1 MKLIDLLRA
10 HAESMP
16 DARAFVA
23 SASGE
28 YMTYSELWERS
39 GAIASM
45 LANDAHDAGA
55 SACETGAAEA
65 HEAVKAPVVVYGHKS
80 PLMLA
85 SFIGCLRA
93 GRAYVPVDVHSV
105 PAERVASIVSQV
117 RAASG
122 CATVLAAE
130 PLPEAALAHASR
142 VIAPEE
148 LFAIALDAASVRA
161 GIDPESC
168 VSGEDPAYIIFT
180 SGSTGAPKGVVV
192 TASCVDSFFPWA
204 LSVAGVE
211 SPGIRFLN
219 QAPFSFDLSVYEL
232 SMTLASG
239 GQLLAMEKATL
250 DRATD
255 MLAFLGQADPHVWV
269 STPSFAEMCLANQS
283 FKQDLMPSLRVM
295 LFCGEALPN
304 PVAAQLMERFPGARV
319 VNSYGPTES
328 TVAVAAV
335 EVDGRMCASPD
346 PLPVGRPRPGTRI
359 RVVDPA
365 TGEELPQ
372 GEWGEVLIA
381 GDTVAKGYLGRED
394 LTRAVFGED
403 AADWLPGR
411 ENGAEGV
418 AAPGEPAPAARA
430 VRTYRTGDEGMMGED
445 GLLRFRGR
453 LDLQVKLNGY
463 RLELGEIEDALRA
476 LPDVA
481 AAAVVAARKNGK
493 VSHLVAHVVSA
504 GPREQSDFRCG
515 LALKD
520 ALKAR
525 LPHYMIPKKVVF
537 DEALPMTPNGKLDR
551 RALTAREDG

>member
-1 MKLIDLLRA
+1 MKLIDLLHD
-10 HAESMP
+10 HAMSMP
-16 DARAFVA
+16 DSCAFVA

-28 YMTYSELWERS
+28 KMTYGELWQRS
-39 GAIASM
+39 GAIAAA
-45 LANDAHDAGA
+45 LLENARDAGEGA
-55 SACETGAAEA
+55 EGADSAKG
-65 HEAVKAPVVVYGHKS
+65 PVMVYGHKS

-85 SFIGCLRA
+85 SFVGCLRA
-93 GRAYVPVDVHSV
+93 GRAYVPVDSHSV
-105 PAERVASIVSQV
+105 PEGRAASIASQV
-117 RAASG
+117 RASASR
-122 CATVLAAE
+122 AVVLASE
-130 PLPEAALAHASR
+130 PLPDVAAAEADR
-142 VIAPEE
+142 VVFPDE
-148 LFAIALDAASVRA
+148 LA
-161 GIDPESC
+161 GIAAAAGAAEVDPALC
-168 VSGEDPAYIIFT
+168 VSGEDPAYVIFT

-192 TASCVDSFFPWA
+192 TASCVDNFFPWA
-204 LSVAGVE
+204 LSVAGVDG
-211 SPGIRFLN
+211 PGTRFLN

-232 SMTLASG
+232 SMSLASG
-239 GQLLAMEKATL
+239 GELFAMEKATL
-250 DRATD
+250 DRAAD
-255 MLAFLGQADPHVWV
+255 MLAFLEKSDPHVWV
-269 STPSFAEMCLANQS
+269 STPSFAEMCLANQG
-283 FKQDLMPSLRVM
+283 FGQDLMPSLRVM

-304 PVAAQLMERFPGARV
+304 PVAAELMERFPNARV

-328 TVAVAAV
+328 TVALAAV
-335 EVDGRMCASPD
+335 DVDEQMCASPD

-365 TGEELPQ
+365 TGEKLPQ
-372 GEWGEVLIA
+372 GEWGEVVIV
-381 GDTVAKGYLGRED
+381 GDTVAKGYLGRDD
-394 LTRAVFGED
+394 LTRAVFGEE
-403 AADWLPGR
+403 AADWLP
-411 ENGAEGV
+411 EGEGEAGS
-418 AAPGEPAPAARA
+418 AAVSGEPAPTVRA

-476 LPDVA
+476 LPEVA
-481 AAAVVAARKNGK
+481 AAAVVAAHKNGK

-515 LALKD
+515 LALKN

>member
-1 MKLIDLLRA
+1 MKLIDLLHD
-10 HAESMP
+10 HATSMP
-16 DARAFVA
+16 DTCAFVA

-28 YMTYSELWERS
+28 KMTYGELWQRS
-39 GAIASM
+39 GAIAAA
-45 LANDAHDAGA
+45 LLEDARDANEGAGE
-55 SACETGAAEA
+55 SAPG
-65 HEAVKAPVVVYGHKS
+65 VKAPVVVYGHKS

-85 SFIGCLRA
+85 AFVGCLRA
-93 GRAYVPVDVHSV
+93 GRAYVPVDSHSV
-105 PAERVASIVSQV
+105 PEERVASIVSQI

-122 CATVLAAE
+122 SATVLATE
-130 PLPEAALAHASR
+130 PLPQAAAKEASCVVGPMELANIAAAACAAEVDPAL
-142 VIAPEE
+142 
-148 LFAIALDAASVRA
+148 
-161 GIDPESC
+161 G
-168 VSGEDPAYIIFT
+168 VSGEDPAYVIFT

-192 TASCVDSFFPWA
+192 TASCVDNFFPWA
-204 LSVAGVE
+204 LSVAGVDG
-211 SPGIRFLN
+211 PGTRFLN

-232 SMTLASG
+232 SMSLASG
-239 GQLLAMEKATL
+239 GELFAMEKPTL
-250 DRATD
+250 DRAAD
-255 MLAFLGQADPHVWV
+255 MLAFLEKSDPHVWV
-269 STPSFAEMCLANQS
+269 STPSFAEMCLANQG
-283 FKQDLMPSLRVM
+283 FGQGLMPSLRVM

-304 PVAAQLMERFPGARV
+304 PVAAELMRRFPGTRI

-335 EVDGRMCASPD
+335 NVDEQMCASPD

-359 RVVDPA
+359 RVTDPA

-372 GEWGEVLIA
+372 GEWGEVVIV
-381 GDTVAKGYLGRED
+381 GDTVAKGYLGRDD
-394 LTRAVFGED
+394 LTRAVFGEE
-403 AADWLPGR
+403 AADWLPEGDDK
-411 ENGAEGV
+411 AESA
-418 AAPGEPAPAARA
+418 AAPGEPACASRA

-476 LPDVA
+476 LPEVA

-551 RALTAREDG
+551 RALTARENG

>member
-1 MKLIDLLRA
+1 MKLIDLLHD
-10 HAESMP
+10 HATSMP
-16 DARAFVA
+16 DSCAFVA
-23 SASGE
+23 SASDE
-28 YMTYSELWERS
+28 KMTYGELWQRS
-39 GAIASM
+39 GAIAAA
-45 LANDAHDAGA
+45 LLEDVRDAGK
-55 SACETGAAEA
+55 SAGEGADSA
-65 HEAVKAPVVVYGHKS
+65 KAPVVVYGHKS

-85 SFIGCLRA
+85 SFVGCLRA
-93 GRAYVPVDVHSV
+93 GRAYVPVDSHSV
-105 PAERVASIVSQV
+105 PEGRAASIASQV
-117 RAASG
+117 RASAG
-122 CATVLAAE
+122 RAVVLASE
-130 PLPEAALAHASR
+130 PLPEVAAAEADR
-142 VIAPEE
+142 VVSPKE
-148 LFAIALDAASVRA
+148 LA
-161 GIDPESC
+161 GIAAAAGAPQVDPALC
-168 VSGEDPAYIIFT
+168 VSGEDPAYVIFT

-192 TASCVDSFFPWA
+192 TASCVDNFFPWA
-204 LSVAGVE
+204 LSVAGVDG
-211 SPGIRFLN
+211 PGTRFLN

-232 SMTLASG
+232 SMSLASG
-239 GQLLAMEKATL
+239 GELFAMEKATL
-250 DRATD
+250 DRAAD
-255 MLAFLGQADPHVWV
+255 MLAFLEKSDPHVWV
-269 STPSFAEMCLANQS
+269 STPSFAEMCLANQG

-304 PVAAQLMERFPGARV
+304 PVAAELMRRFPNARV

-335 EVDGRMCASPD
+335 DVDGPMCASPD

-365 TGEELPQ
+365 TGGELPQ
-372 GEWGEVLIA
+372 GEWGEVVIV
-381 GDTVAKGYLGRED
+381 GDTVAKGYLGRDD
-394 LTRAVFGED
+394 LTRAVFGEE
-403 AADWLPGR
+403 AADWLP
-411 ENGAEGV
+411 EGEGKAGS
-418 AAPGEPAPAARA
+418 AAASGEPVPTARA

-476 LPDVA
+476 LPEVA

-537 DEALPMTPNGKLDR
+537 DGALPMTPNGKLDR

>member
-1 MKLIDLLRA
+1 MKLIDMLHD
-10 HAESMP
+10 HATSMP
-16 DARAFVA
+16 DTRAFAA

-28 YMTYSELWERS
+28 KMTYGELWQRS
-39 GAIASM
+39 GAIAAA
-45 LANDAHDAGA
+45 LLEDARDAGEGA
-55 SACETGAAEA
+55 DSA
-65 HEAVKAPVVVYGHKS
+65 KAPVVVYGHKS

-85 SFIGCLRA
+85 SFVGCLRA
-93 GRAYVPVDVHSV
+93 GRAYVPVDSHSV
-105 PAERVASIVSQV
+105 PEGRVASIVSQI

-122 CATVLAAE
+122 SATVLATE
-130 PLPEAALAHASR
+130 PLPQAAAKEAGCVVGPMELADIAAAAGAVDVDPAL
-142 VIAPEE
+142 
-148 LFAIALDAASVRA
+148 
-161 GIDPESC
+161 G
-168 VSGEDPAYIIFT
+168 VSGEDPAYVIFT

-192 TASCVDSFFPWA
+192 TASCVDNFFPWA
-204 LSVAGVE
+204 LSVAGVDG
-211 SPGIRFLN
+211 PGTRFLN

-232 SMTLASG
+232 SMSLASG
-239 GQLLAMEKATL
+239 GELFAMEKATL
-250 DRATD
+250 DRAAD
-255 MLAFLGQADPHVWV
+255 MLAFLEKSNPHVWV
-269 STPSFAEMCLANQS
+269 STPSFAEMCLANQG
-283 FKQDLMPSLRVM
+283 FGQGLMPSLRVM

-304 PVAAQLMERFPGARV
+304 LVAAELMRRFPGARV

-335 EVDGRMCASPD
+335 DVDEQMCASPD

-359 RVVDPA
+359 RVTDPA

-372 GEWGEVLIA
+372 GEWGEVVIV
-381 GDTVAKGYLGRED
+381 GDTVAKGYLGRDD
-394 LTRAVFGED
+394 LTRAVFGEE
-403 AADWLPGR
+403 AADWLS
-411 ENGAEGV
+411 EGDDKPESA
-418 AAPGEPAPAARA
+418 AAPCGTCASRA

-476 LPDVA
+476 LPEVA

>member
-1 MKLIDLLRA
+1 MKLIDMLHD
-10 HAESMP
+10 HATSMP
-16 DARAFVA
+16 DTCAFVA

-28 YMTYSELWERS
+28 KMTYGELWQRS
-39 GAIASM
+39 GAIAAA
-45 LANDAHDAGA
+45 LLEDARDTDESVGE
-55 SACETGAAEA
+55 SAPG
-65 HEAVKAPVVVYGHKS
+65 VKAPVVVYGHKS

-85 SFIGCLRA
+85 SFVGCLRA
-93 GRAYVPVDVHSV
+93 GRAYVPVDSHSV
-105 PAERVASIVSQV
+105 PEGRVASIVSQI

-122 CATVLAAE
+122 SATVLATE
-130 PLPEAALAHASR
+130 PLPQAAAKEAGCVVGPMELANIAAAAGAVDVDPAL
-142 VIAPEE
+142 
-148 LFAIALDAASVRA
+148 
-161 GIDPESC
+161 G
-168 VSGEDPAYIIFT
+168 VSGEDPAYVIFT

-192 TASCVDSFFPWA
+192 TASCVDNFFPWA
-204 LSVAGVE
+204 LSVAGVDG
-211 SPGIRFLN
+211 PGTRFLN

-232 SMTLASG
+232 SMSLASG
-239 GQLLAMEKATL
+239 GELFAIEKATL
-250 DRATD
+250 DRAAD
-255 MLAFLGQADPHVWV
+255 MLAFLEKSNPHVWV
-269 STPSFAEMCLANQS
+269 STPSFAEMCLANQG
-283 FKQDLMPSLRVM
+283 FGQGLMPSLRVM

-304 PVAAQLMERFPGARV
+304 LVAAELMRRFPGARV

-335 EVDGRMCASPD
+335 DVDEQMCASPD

-359 RVVDPA
+359 RVTDPA
-365 TGEELPQ
+365 TGGELPQ
-372 GEWGEVLIA
+372 SEWGEVVIV
-381 GDTVAKGYLGRED
+381 GDTVAKGYLGRDD
-394 LTRAVFGED
+394 LTRAVFGEE
-403 AADWLPGR
+403 AADWLL
-411 ENGAEGV
+411 EGEGKAGSA
-418 AAPGEPAPAARA
+418 AAPGEPVPAARA

-476 LPDVA
+476 LPEVA
-481 AAAVVAARKNGK
+481 AAAVVAAHKNGK

-551 RALTAREDG
+551 RSLTAREDG

>member
-1 MKLIDLLRA
+1 MRLIDMLHD
-10 HAESMP
+10 HATSMP
-16 DARAFVA
+16 DTCAFVA
-23 SASGE
+23 STSGE
-28 YMTYSELWERS
+28 KMTYGELWQRS
-39 GAIASM
+39 GTIAAA
-45 LANDAHDAGA
+45 LLEDARDAGE
-55 SACETGAAEA
+55 SAGESTPGT
-65 HEAVKAPVVVYGHKS
+65 KAPVVVYGHKS

-85 SFIGCLRA
+85 SFVGCLRA
-93 GRAYVPVDVHSV
+93 GRAYVPVDSHSV
-105 PAERVASIVSQV
+105 PEGRAASITSQV
-117 RAASG
+117 RASAG
-122 CATVLAAE
+122 RAVVLACE
-130 PLPEAALAHASR
+130 PLPEAAAAEADRVVSPMELAN
-142 VIAPEE
+142 IAAAAGAAEVDP
-148 LFAIALDAASVRA
+148 AL
-161 GIDPESC
+161 G
-168 VSGEDPAYIIFT
+168 VSGEDPAYVIFT

-192 TASCVDSFFPWA
+192 TASCVDNFFPWA
-204 LSVAGVE
+204 LSVAGVDG
-211 SPGIRFLN
+211 PGTRFLN

-232 SMTLASG
+232 SMSLASG
-239 GQLLAMEKATL
+239 GELFAMEKPTL
-250 DRATD
+250 DRAAD
-255 MLAFLGQADPHVWV
+255 MLAFLEKSDPHVWV
-269 STPSFAEMCLANQS
+269 STPSFAEMCLANQG
-283 FKQDLMPSLRVM
+283 FGQGLMPSLRVM

-304 PVAAQLMERFPGARV
+304 PVAAELMRRFPGTRI

-335 EVDGRMCASPD
+335 DVDEQMCASPD

-359 RVVDPA
+359 HVTDPA

-372 GEWGEVLIA
+372 GEWGEVVIV
-381 GDTVAKGYLGRED
+381 GDTVAKGYLGRDD
-394 LTRAVFGED
+394 LTRAVFGEE
-403 AADWLPGR
+403 AVDWLP
-411 ENGAEGV
+411 EGEDRTESA
-418 AAPGEPAPAARA
+418 AAPGEPACASRA

-476 LPDVA
+476 LPEVA

-551 RALTAREDG
+551 RALTARENG

>member
-1 MKLIDLLRA
+1 
-10 HAESMP
+10 
-16 DARAFVA
+16 
-23 SASGE
+23 
-28 YMTYSELWERS
+28 
-39 GAIASM
+39 
-45 LANDAHDAGA
+45 
-55 SACETGAAEA
+55 
-65 HEAVKAPVVVYGHKS
+65 
-80 PLMLA
+80 MLA
-85 SFIGCLRA
+85 SFVGCLRA
-93 GRAYVPVDVHSV
+93 GRAYVPVDSHSV
-105 PAERVASIVSQV
+105 PEGRVASIVSQI

-122 CATVLAAE
+122 SATVLATE
-130 PLPEAALAHASR
+130 PLPQAAAKEAGCVVGPMELANIAAAAGAVDVDPAL
-142 VIAPEE
+142 
-148 LFAIALDAASVRA
+148 
-161 GIDPESC
+161 G
-168 VSGEDPAYIIFT
+168 VSGEDPAYVIFT

-192 TASCVDSFFPWA
+192 TASCVDNFFPWA
-204 LSVAGVE
+204 LSVAGVDG
-211 SPGIRFLN
+211 PGTRFLN

-232 SMTLASG
+232 SMSLASG
-239 GQLLAMEKATL
+239 GELFAIEKATL
-250 DRATD
+250 DRAAD
-255 MLAFLGQADPHVWV
+255 MLAFLEKSNPHVWV
-269 STPSFAEMCLANQS
+269 STPSFAEMCLANQG
-283 FKQDLMPSLRVM
+283 FGQGLMPSLRVM

-304 PVAAQLMERFPGARV
+304 LVAAELMRRFPGARV

-335 EVDGRMCASPD
+335 DVDEQMCASPD

-359 RVVDPA
+359 RVTDPA

-372 GEWGEVLIA
+372 GEWGEVVIV
-381 GDTVAKGYLGRED
+381 GDTVAKGYLGRDD
-394 LTRAVFGED
+394 LTRAVFGEE
-403 AADWLPGR
+403 AADWLS
-411 ENGAEGV
+411 EGDDKPESA
-418 AAPGEPAPAARA
+418 AAPCGTCASRA

-476 LPDVA
+476 LPEVA

>member
-1 MKLIDLLRA
+1 MKLIDLLHD
-10 HAESMP
+10 HAMSMP
-16 DARAFVA
+16 DSSAFVA

-28 YMTYSELWERS
+28 KMTYGELWQRS
-39 GAIASM
+39 GAIAAA
-45 LANDAHDAGA
+45 LLEDARE
-55 SACETGAAEA
+55 SAAEGSDSA
-65 HEAVKAPVVVYGHKS
+65 KAPVMVYGHKS

-85 SFIGCLRA
+85 SFVGCLRA
-93 GRAYVPVDVHSV
+93 GRAYVPVDSHSV
-105 PAERVASIVSQV
+105 PDGRAASIASQV
-117 RAASG
+117 RASAG
-122 CATVLAAE
+122 RAVVLASE
-130 PLPEAALAHASR
+130 PLPESAAAEADR
-142 VIAPEE
+142 VVSPKE
-148 LFAIALDAASVRA
+148 LA
-161 GIDPESC
+161 GIAAAAGDAGVDPALS
-168 VSGEDPAYIIFT
+168 VSGEDPAYVIFT

-192 TASCVDSFFPWA
+192 TASCVDNFFPWA
-204 LSVAGVE
+204 LSVAGVDG
-211 SPGIRFLN
+211 PGTRFLN

-232 SMTLASG
+232 SMSLASG
-239 GQLLAMEKATL
+239 GELFAMEKATL
-250 DRATD
+250 DRAAD
-255 MLAFLGQADPHVWV
+255 MLAFLGESDPHVWV
-269 STPSFAEMCLANQS
+269 STPSFAEMCLANQG
-283 FKQDLMPSLRVM
+283 FGHGLMPSLRVM

-304 PVAAQLMERFPGARV
+304 PVAAELMRRFPGARV

-335 EVDGRMCASPD
+335 DVDERTCASPD

-359 RVVDPA
+359 RVTDPA

-372 GEWGEVLIA
+372 GEWGEVVIA
-381 GDTVAKGYLGRED
+381 GDTVAKGYLGRDD
-394 LTRAVFGED
+394 LTRAVFGKE
-403 AADWLPGR
+403 AADWLP
-411 ENGAEGV
+411 EGEGKAGS
-418 AAPGEPAPAARA
+418 AAASGEPALAARA

-476 LPDVA
+476 LPEVA
-481 AAAVVAARKNGK
+481 AAAVVAAHKNGK

>member
-1 MKLIDLLRA
+1 MKLIDLLHD
-10 HAESMP
+10 HATSMP
-16 DARAFVA
+16 DTCAFVA

-28 YMTYSELWERS
+28 KMTYGELWQRS
-39 GAIASM
+39 GAIAAA
-45 LANDAHDAGA
+45 LLEDARDTGESAGR
-55 SACETGAAEA
+55 SAPG
-65 HEAVKAPVVVYGHKS
+65 VKAPVVVYGHKS

-85 SFIGCLRA
+85 SFVGCLRA
-93 GRAYVPVDVHSV
+93 GRAYVPVDSHSV
-105 PAERVASIVSQV
+105 PEGRVASIVSQT

-122 CATVLAAE
+122 SATVLATE
-130 PLPEAALAHASR
+130 PLPQAAVKEA
-142 VIAPEE
+142 
-148 LFAIALDAASVRA
+148 
-161 GIDPESC
+161 SC
-168 VSGEDPAYIIFT
+168 VVGPMELANIAAAAGAAEVDPALCASGEDPAYVIFT
-180 SGSTGAPKGVVV
+180 SGSTGAPKGVMV
-192 TASCVDSFFPWA
+192 TASCVDRFFPWA
-204 LSVAGVE
+204 LSEAGVDG
-211 SPGIRFLN
+211 PGTRFLN

-232 SMTLASG
+232 SMSLASG
-239 GQLLAMEKATL
+239 GELFAMEKSTL
-250 DRATD
+250 DRAAD
-255 MLAFLGQADPHVWV
+255 MLTFLGKSDPHVWV

-283 FKQDLMPSLRVM
+283 FGQDLMPSLRVM
-295 LFCGEALPN
+295 LFCGETLPN
-304 PVAAQLMERFPGARV
+304 PVAAELMERFPGARV

-335 EVDGRMCASPD
+335 DVDEQMCASPD

-359 RVVDPA
+359 RVTDPA

-372 GEWGEVLIA
+372 GEWGEVVIV
-381 GDTVAKGYLGRED
+381 GDTVAKGYLGRDD
-394 LTRAVFGED
+394 LTRAVFGEE
-403 AADWLPGR
+403 AADWLPQG
-411 ENGAEGV
+411 EGKAES
-418 AAPGEPAPAARA
+418 AAASSEPTPATHA

-476 LPDVA
+476 LPEVA

-551 RALTAREDG
+551 RALTARENG

>member
-1 MKLIDLLRA
+1 MKLIDMLHV
-10 HAESMP
+10 HATSMP
-16 DARAFVA
+16 DTCAFVA

-28 YMTYSELWERS
+28 KMTYGELWQRS
-39 GAIASM
+39 GAIAAA
-45 LANDAHDAGA
+45 LLEDARDTDESVGE
-55 SACETGAAEA
+55 SAPG
-65 HEAVKAPVVVYGHKS
+65 VKAPVVVYGHKS

-85 SFIGCLRA
+85 SFVGCLRA
-93 GRAYVPVDVHSV
+93 GRAYVPVDSHSV
-105 PAERVASIVSQV
+105 PEGRVASIVSQI

-122 CATVLAAE
+122 SATVLATE
-130 PLPEAALAHASR
+130 PLPQAAAKEAGCVVGPMELANIAAAAGAVDVDPAL
-142 VIAPEE
+142 
-148 LFAIALDAASVRA
+148 
-161 GIDPESC
+161 G
-168 VSGEDPAYIIFT
+168 VSGEDPAYVIFT

-192 TASCVDSFFPWA
+192 TASCVDNFFPWA
-204 LSVAGVE
+204 LSVAGVDG
-211 SPGIRFLN
+211 PGTRFLN

-232 SMTLASG
+232 SMSLASG
-239 GQLLAMEKATL
+239 GELFAIEKATL
-250 DRATD
+250 DRAAD
-255 MLAFLGQADPHVWV
+255 MLAFLEKSNPHVWV
-269 STPSFAEMCLANQS
+269 STPSFAEMCLANQG
-283 FKQDLMPSLRVM
+283 FGQGLMPSLRVM

-304 PVAAQLMERFPGARV
+304 LVAAELMRRFPGARV

-335 EVDGRMCASPD
+335 DVDEQMCASPD

-359 RVVDPA
+359 RVTDPA
-365 TGEELPQ
+365 TGGELPQ
-372 GEWGEVLIA
+372 SEWGEVVIV
-381 GDTVAKGYLGRED
+381 GDTVAKGYLGRDD
-394 LTRAVFGED
+394 LTRAVFGEE
-403 AADWLPGR
+403 AADWLL
-411 ENGAEGV
+411 EGEGKAGSA
-418 AAPGEPAPAARA
+418 AAPGEPVPAARA

-476 LPDVA
+476 LPEVA
-481 AAAVVAARKNGK
+481 AAAVVAAHKNGK

-551 RALTAREDG
+551 RSLTAREDG

>member
-1 MKLIDLLRA
+1 MKLIDLLHD
-10 HAESMP
+10 HAMSTP
-16 DARAFVA
+16 DFCAFVA

-28 YMTYSELWERS
+28 KMTYGELWQHS
-39 GAIASM
+39 GAIAAA
-45 LANDAHDAGA
+45 LLEDTRDAREGA
-55 SACETGAAEA
+55 DSA
-65 HEAVKAPVVVYGHKS
+65 KAPVMVYGHKS

-85 SFIGCLRA
+85 SFVGCLRA
-93 GRAYVPVDVHSV
+93 GRAYVPVDSHSV
-105 PAERVASIVSQV
+105 PEGRAASIASQV
-117 RAASG
+117 RASAG
-122 CATVLAAE
+122 RAVVLACE
-130 PLPEAALAHASR
+130 PLPRVAAAEADRVVSPDELTNIAAAAGAPQVDPALS
-142 VIAPEE
+142 
-148 LFAIALDAASVRA
+148 
-161 GIDPESC
+161 
-168 VSGEDPAYIIFT
+168 VSGEDPAYVIFT

-192 TASCVDSFFPWA
+192 TASCVDNFFPWA
-204 LSVAGVE
+204 LSVAGVDK
-211 SPGIRFLN
+211 PGTRFLN

-232 SMTLASG
+232 SMSLASG
-239 GQLLAMEKATL
+239 GELFAMEKATL
-250 DRATD
+250 DRAAD
-255 MLAFLGQADPHVWV
+255 MLAFLGKSDPHVWV
-269 STPSFAEMCLANQS
+269 STPSFAEMCLANQG
-283 FKQDLMPSLRVM
+283 FGQGLMPSLRVM

-304 PVAAQLMERFPGARV
+304 PVAAELMRRFPGTRI

-335 EVDGRMCASPD
+335 DVDEQMCASPD

-359 RVVDPA
+359 RVTDPA

-372 GEWGEVLIA
+372 GEWGEVVIV
-381 GDTVAKGYLGRED
+381 GDTVAKGYLGRDD
-394 LTRAVFGED
+394 LTRAVFGEE
-403 AADWLPGR
+403 AADWLPGGEDR
-411 ENGAEGV
+411 AESA
-418 AAPGEPAPAARA
+418 AAPGEPACASRA

-445 GLLRFRGR
+445 GLLHFRGR

-476 LPDVA
+476 LPEVA

-551 RALTAREDG
+551 RALTARENG

>member
-1 MKLIDLLRA
+1 MKLIDMLHD
-10 HAESMP
+10 HATSMP
-16 DARAFVA
+16 DTCAFVA

-28 YMTYSELWERS
+28 KMTYGELWQRS
-39 GAIASM
+39 GAIAAA
-45 LANDAHDAGA
+45 LLEDARDTDESVGE
-55 SACETGAAEA
+55 SAPG
-65 HEAVKAPVVVYGHKS
+65 VKAPVVVYGHKS

-85 SFIGCLRA
+85 SFVGCLRA
-93 GRAYVPVDVHSV
+93 GRAYVPVDSHSV
-105 PAERVASIVSQV
+105 PEGRVASIVSQI

-122 CATVLAAE
+122 SATVLATE
-130 PLPEAALAHASR
+130 PLPQAAAKEAGCVVGPMELANIAAAAGAVDVDPAL
-142 VIAPEE
+142 
-148 LFAIALDAASVRA
+148 
-161 GIDPESC
+161 G
-168 VSGEDPAYIIFT
+168 VSGEDPAYVIFT

-192 TASCVDSFFPWA
+192 TASCVDNFFPWA
-204 LSVAGVE
+204 RSVAGVDG
-211 SPGIRFLN
+211 PGTRFLN

-232 SMTLASG
+232 SMSLASG
-239 GQLLAMEKATL
+239 GELFAIEKATL
-250 DRATD
+250 DRAAD
-255 MLAFLGQADPHVWV
+255 MLAFLEKSNPHVWV
-269 STPSFAEMCLANQS
+269 STPSFAEMCLANQG
-283 FKQDLMPSLRVM
+283 FGQGLMPSLRVM

-304 PVAAQLMERFPGARV
+304 LVAAELMRRFPGARV

-335 EVDGRMCASPD
+335 DVDEQMCASPD

-359 RVVDPA
+359 RVTDPA

-372 GEWGEVLIA
+372 GEWGEVVIV
-381 GDTVAKGYLGRED
+381 GDTVAKGYLGRDD
-394 LTRAVFGED
+394 LTRAVFGEE
-403 AADWLPGR
+403 AADWLS
-411 ENGAEGV
+411 EGDDKPESA
-418 AAPGEPAPAARA
+418 AAPCGTCASRA

-476 LPDVA
+476 LPEVA

>member
-1 MKLIDLLRA
+1 MKLIDLLHD
-10 HAESMP
+10 HATSMP
-16 DARAFVA
+16 DSRAFVA

-28 YMTYSELWERS
+28 KMTYGELWQRS
-39 GAIASM
+39 GAIAAA
-45 LANDAHDAGA
+45 LLEDARDAGEGA
-55 SACETGAAEA
+55 DSA
-65 HEAVKAPVVVYGHKS
+65 KAPVMVYGHKS

-85 SFIGCLRA
+85 SFVGCLRA
-93 GRAYVPVDVHSV
+93 GRAYVPVDSHSV
-105 PAERVASIVSQV
+105 PEGRAASIASQV
-117 RAASG
+117 RVSAGRAV
-122 CATVLAAE
+122 VLASE
-130 PLPEAALAHASR
+130 PLPEVAAAEADR
-142 VIAPEE
+142 VVSPDE
-148 LFAIALDAASVRA
+148 LA
-161 GIDPESC
+161 GIAAAAGAAGVDPALC
-168 VSGEDPAYIIFT
+168 ASGEDPAYVIFT

-192 TASCVDSFFPWA
+192 TASCMDNFFPWA
-204 LSVAGVE
+204 LSVAGVDG
-211 SPGIRFLN
+211 PGGRFLN

-232 SMTLASG
+232 SMSLASG
-239 GQLLAMEKATL
+239 GELFAMEKATL
-250 DRATD
+250 DRAAD
-255 MLAFLGQADPHVWV
+255 MLAFLRESDPHVWV
-269 STPSFAEMCLANQS
+269 STPSFAEMCLANQG
-283 FKQDLMPSLRVM
+283 FGHGLMPSLRVM

-304 PVAAQLMERFPGARV
+304 PVAAELMRRFPNARV

-335 EVDGRMCASPD
+335 DVDEQTCASPD

-359 RVVDPA
+359 RVTDPA

-372 GEWGEVLIA
+372 GEWGEVVIA
-381 GDTVAKGYLGRED
+381 GDTVAKGYLGRDD
-394 LTRAVFGED
+394 LTRAVFGEE
-403 AADWLPGR
+403 AADWLP
-411 ENGAEGV
+411 EGEGKAGS
-418 AAPGEPAPAARA
+418 AATPGEPAPCTRT

-476 LPDVA
+476 LPEVA
-481 AAAVVAARKNGK
+481 AAAVVAAHKNGK

>member
-1 MKLIDLLRA
+1 MRLIDLLHD
-10 HAESMP
+10 HATSMP
-16 DARAFVA
+16 DSCAFVA

-28 YMTYSELWERS
+28 KMTYGELWQRS
-39 GAIASM
+39 GAIAAA
-45 LANDAHDAGA
+45 LLEDARDAG
-55 SACETGAAEA
+55 EGAEGADIA
-65 HEAVKAPVVVYGHKS
+65 KAPVMVYGHKS

-85 SFIGCLRA
+85 SFVGCLRA
-93 GRAYVPVDVHSV
+93 GRAYVPVDSHSV
-105 PAERVASIVSQV
+105 PEGRAASIASQV
-117 RAASG
+117 RASAG
-122 CATVLAAE
+122 RAVVLASE
-130 PLPEAALAHASR
+130 PLPDVAAAEADR
-142 VIAPEE
+142 VVSPKE
-148 LFAIALDAASVRA
+148 LA
-161 GIDPESC
+161 GIAAAAGDAGVDPALSA
-168 VSGEDPAYIIFT
+168 SGEDPAYVIFT

-192 TASCVDSFFPWA
+192 TASCVDNFFPWA
-204 LSVAGVE
+204 LSVAGVDG
-211 SPGIRFLN
+211 PGTRFLN

-232 SMTLASG
+232 SMSLASG
-239 GQLLAMEKATL
+239 GELFAMEKATL
-250 DRATD
+250 DRAAD
-255 MLAFLGQADPHVWV
+255 MLAFLGESDPHVWV
-269 STPSFAEMCLANQS
+269 STPSFAEMCLANQG
-283 FKQDLMPSLRVM
+283 FDHGLMPSLRLM

-304 PVAAQLMERFPGARV
+304 PVAAELMRRFPGARV

-335 EVDGRMCASPD
+335 DVDGPMCASPD

-359 RVVDPA
+359 RVTDPA

-372 GEWGEVLIA
+372 GEWGEVVIV
-381 GDTVAKGYLGRED
+381 GDTVAKGYLGRDD
-394 LTRAVFGED
+394 LTRAVFGEE
-403 AADWLPGR
+403 AADWLP
-411 ENGAEGV
+411 EGEGKAGSA
-418 AAPGEPAPAARA
+418 AAPGEPAPCTRT

-476 LPDVA
+476 LPEVA
-481 AAAVVAARKNGK
+481 AAAVVAAHKNGK

>member
-1 MKLIDLLRA
+1 MRLIDMLHD
-10 HAESMP
+10 HATSMP
-16 DARAFVA
+16 DTCAFVA

-28 YMTYSELWERS
+28 KMTYGELWQRS
-39 GAIASM
+39 GTIAAA
-45 LANDAHDAGA
+45 LLEDARDAGE
-55 SACETGAAEA
+55 SAGESTPGA
-65 HEAVKAPVVVYGHKS
+65 KAPVVVYGHKS

-85 SFIGCLRA
+85 SFVGCLRA
-93 GRAYVPVDVHSV
+93 GRAYVPVDSHSV
-105 PAERVASIVSQV
+105 PEGRAASITSQV
-117 RAASG
+117 RASAG
-122 CATVLAAE
+122 RAVVLTCE
-130 PLPEAALAHASR
+130 PLPEAAAAEADRVVSPMELAN
-142 VIAPEE
+142 IAAAAGAAEVDP
-148 LFAIALDAASVRA
+148 AL
-161 GIDPESC
+161 G
-168 VSGEDPAYIIFT
+168 VSGEDPAYVIFT

-192 TASCVDSFFPWA
+192 TASCVDNFFPWA
-204 LSVAGVE
+204 LSVAGVDG
-211 SPGIRFLN
+211 PGTRFLN

-232 SMTLASG
+232 SMSLASG
-239 GQLLAMEKATL
+239 GELFAMEKPTL
-250 DRATD
+250 DRAAD
-255 MLAFLGQADPHVWV
+255 MLAFLEKSDPHVWV
-269 STPSFAEMCLANQS
+269 STPSFAEMCLANQG
-283 FKQDLMPSLRVM
+283 FGQGLMPSLRVM

-304 PVAAQLMERFPGARV
+304 PVAAELMRRFPGTRI

-335 EVDGRMCASPD
+335 DVDEQMCASPD

-359 RVVDPA
+359 HVTDPA

-372 GEWGEVLIA
+372 GEWGEVVIV
-381 GDTVAKGYLGRED
+381 GDTVAKGYLGRDD
-394 LTRAVFGED
+394 LTRAVFGEE
-403 AADWLPGR
+403 AVDWLP
-411 ENGAEGV
+411 EGEDRTESA
-418 AAPGEPAPAARA
+418 AAPGEPACASRA

-476 LPDVA
+476 LPEVA

-551 RALTAREDG
+551 RALTARENG

>member
-1 MKLIDLLRA
+1 MKLIDMLHD
-10 HAESMP
+10 HATSMP
-16 DARAFVA
+16 DTCAFIA

-28 YMTYSELWERS
+28 KMTYGELWQRS
-39 GAIASM
+39 GAIAAT
-45 LANDAHDAGA
+45 LLEDARGNAG
-55 SACETGAAEA
+55 EGAGESTPG
-65 HEAVKAPVVVYGHKS
+65 VKAPVVVYGHKS

-85 SFIGCLRA
+85 SFVGCLRA
-93 GRAYVPVDVHSV
+93 GRAYVPVDSHSV
-105 PAERVASIVSQV
+105 PEERVASIVSQI

-122 CATVLAAE
+122 SATVLATE
-130 PLPEAALAHASR
+130 PLPEAAAAEADCVVFPKELAN
-142 VIAPEE
+142 I
-148 LFAIALDAASVRA
+148 A
-161 GIDPESC
+161 GIACAAEVDPALG
-168 VSGEDPAYIIFT
+168 VSGEDPAYVIFT

-192 TASCVDSFFPWA
+192 TASCVDNFFPWA
-204 LSVAGVE
+204 LSVAGVDG
-211 SPGIRFLN
+211 PGTRFLN
-219 QAPFSFDLSVYEL
+219 KAPFSFDLSVYEL
-232 SMTLASG
+232 SMSLASG
-239 GQLLAMEKATL
+239 GELFAMEKPTL
-250 DRATD
+250 DRAAD
-255 MLAFLGQADPHVWV
+255 MLAFLEKSDPHVWV
-269 STPSFAEMCLANQS
+269 STPSFAEMCLANQG
-283 FKQDLMPSLRVM
+283 FGQGLMPSLRVM

-304 PVAAQLMERFPGARV
+304 PVAAELTMRFPGTRI

-335 EVDGRMCASPD
+335 DVDEQMCASPD

-359 RVVDPA
+359 HVTDPA

-372 GEWGEVLIA
+372 GEWGEVVIV
-381 GDTVAKGYLGRED
+381 GDTVAKGYLGRDD
-394 LTRAVFGED
+394 LTRAVFGEE
-403 AADWLPGR
+403 AVDWLP
-411 ENGAEGV
+411 EGEDRTESA
-418 AAPGEPAPAARA
+418 AAPGEPACASRA

-476 LPDVA
+476 LPEVA

-551 RALTAREDG
+551 RALTARENG

>member
-1 MKLIDLLRA
+1 MKLIDLLHG

-16 DARAFVA
+16 DACAFVA

-28 YMTYSELWERS
+28 RMTYSELWERS
-39 GAIASM
+39 GAIANM
-45 LANDAHDAGA
+45 LANDAHDAGT
-55 SACETGAAEA
+55 SACET

-122 CATVLAAE
+122 RATVLAAE
-130 PLPEAALAHASR
+130 PLPEAALAHANR
-142 VIAPEE
+142 VVAPEE
-148 LFAIALDAASVRA
+148 LSAIALDAASVRA

-180 SGSTGAPKGVVV
+180 SGSTGTPKGVVV
-192 TASCVDSFFPWA
+192 TASCVDNFFPWA

-232 SMTLASG
+232 SMSLASG

-250 DRATD
+250 DRAAD
-255 MLAFLGQADPHVWV
+255 MLAFLGQTDPHVWV
-269 STPSFAEMCLANQS
+269 STPSFAEMCLANES
-283 FKQDLMPSLRVM
+283 FNNSLMPSLSVM

-304 PVAAQLMERFPGARV
+304 PVAAVLTERFPSVRI

-335 EVDGRMCASPD
+335 DVNEKMCASPD
-346 PLPVGRPRPGTRI
+346 PLPVGRPRPGTLI
-359 RVVDPA
+359 RVMDPA

-372 GEWGEVLIA
+372 GEWGEVVIA

-394 LTRAVFGED
+394 LTCAVFGEE
-403 AADWLPGR
+403 AADWLPVS
-411 ENGAEGV
+411 EGA
-418 AAPGEPAPAARA
+418 ATPNEPAPAARA

-476 LPDVA
+476 LPEVA
-481 AAAVVAARKNGK
+481 AAAVVAAHKNGK

>member
-1 MKLIDLLRA
+1 MKLIDMLHD
-10 HAESMP
+10 HATSMP
-16 DARAFVA
+16 DTCAFVA

-28 YMTYSELWERS
+28 KMTYGELWQRS
-39 GAIASM
+39 GAIAAA
-45 LANDAHDAGA
+45 LLEDARDTDESVGE
-55 SACETGAAEA
+55 SAPG
-65 HEAVKAPVVVYGHKS
+65 VKAPVVVYGHKS

-85 SFIGCLRA
+85 SFVGCLRA
-93 GRAYVPVDVHSV
+93 GRAYVPVDSHSV
-105 PAERVASIVSQV
+105 PEGRVASIVSQI

-122 CATVLAAE
+122 SATVLATE
-130 PLPEAALAHASR
+130 PLPQAAAKEAGCVVGPMELANIAAAAGAVDVDPAL
-142 VIAPEE
+142 
-148 LFAIALDAASVRA
+148 
-161 GIDPESC
+161 G
-168 VSGEDPAYIIFT
+168 VSGEDPAYVIFT

-192 TASCVDSFFPWA
+192 TASCVDNFFPWA
-204 LSVAGVE
+204 LSVAGVDG
-211 SPGIRFLN
+211 PGMRFLN

-232 SMTLASG
+232 SMSLASG
-239 GQLLAMEKATL
+239 GELFAIEKATL
-250 DRATD
+250 DRAAD
-255 MLAFLGQADPHVWV
+255 MLAFLEKSNPHVWV
-269 STPSFAEMCLANQS
+269 STPSFAEMCLANQG
-283 FKQDLMPSLRVM
+283 FGQGLMPSLRVM

-304 PVAAQLMERFPGARV
+304 LVAAELMRRFPGARV

-335 EVDGRMCASPD
+335 DVDEQMCASPD

-359 RVVDPA
+359 RVTDPA

-372 GEWGEVLIA
+372 GEWGEVVIV
-381 GDTVAKGYLGRED
+381 GDTVAKGYLGRDD
-394 LTRAVFGED
+394 LTRAVFGEE
-403 AADWLPGR
+403 AADWLS
-411 ENGAEGV
+411 EGDDKPESA
-418 AAPGEPAPAARA
+418 AAPCGTCASRA

-476 LPDVA
+476 LPEVA

>member
-1 MKLIDLLRA
+1 MKLIDLLHD
-10 HAESMP
+10 HAMSMP
-16 DARAFVA
+16 DSCAFVA

-28 YMTYSELWERS
+28 KMTYGELWQRS
-39 GAIASM
+39 GAIAAA
-45 LANDAHDAGA
+45 LLEDARDAGE
-55 SACETGAAEA
+55 SAEGADSA
-65 HEAVKAPVVVYGHKS
+65 KAPVMVYGHKS

-85 SFIGCLRA
+85 SFVGCLRA
-93 GRAYVPVDVHSV
+93 GRAYVPVDSHSV
-105 PAERVASIVSQV
+105 PEGRAASIASQV
-117 RAASG
+117 RASAG
-122 CATVLAAE
+122 RAVVLASE
-130 PLPEAALAHASR
+130 PLPDVAAAEADR
-142 VIAPEE
+142 VVSPKE
-148 LFAIALDAASVRA
+148 LA
-161 GIDPESC
+161 GIAAAAGAAGVDPALS
-168 VSGEDPAYIIFT
+168 VSGEDPAYVIFT

-192 TASCVDSFFPWA
+192 TASCVDNFFPWA
-204 LSVAGVE
+204 LPVAGVD
-211 SPGIRFLN
+211 GQGTRFLN

-232 SMTLASG
+232 SMSLASG
-239 GQLLAMEKATL
+239 GELFAMEKATL
-250 DRATD
+250 DRAAD
-255 MLAFLGQADPHVWV
+255 MLAFLEKSDPHVWV
-269 STPSFAEMCLANQS
+269 STPSFAEMCLANQG

-304 PVAAQLMERFPGARV
+304 PVAAQLMERFPNARV

-335 EVDGRMCASPD
+335 DVDEQMCASPD

-359 RVVDPA
+359 RVTDPA

-372 GEWGEVLIA
+372 GEWGEVVIV
-381 GDTVAKGYLGRED
+381 GDTVAKGYLGRDD
-394 LTRAVFGED
+394 LTRAVFGEE
-403 AADWLPGR
+403 AADWLPEG
-411 ENGAEGV
+411 EGKAES
-418 AAPGEPAPAARA
+418 AAASDEPAPCTRT

-476 LPDVA
+476 LPEVA
-481 AAAVVAARKNGK
+481 AAAVVAVHKNGK

>member
-1 MKLIDLLRA
+1 MKLIDLLHD
-10 HAESMP
+10 HAMSMP
-16 DARAFVA
+16 DSCAFVA

-28 YMTYSELWERS
+28 KMTYGELWQRS
-39 GAIASM
+39 GAIAAA
-45 LANDAHDAGA
+45 LLEDARDAGK
-55 SACETGAAEA
+55 SAGEGAEGADIA
-65 HEAVKAPVVVYGHKS
+65 KAPVMVYGHKS

-85 SFIGCLRA
+85 SFVGCLRA
-93 GRAYVPVDVHSV
+93 GRAYVPVDSHSV
-105 PAERVASIVSQV
+105 PEGRAASIASQV
-117 RAASG
+117 RASAG
-122 CATVLAAE
+122 RAVVLASE
-130 PLPEAALAHASR
+130 PLPEVAAAEADR
-142 VIAPEE
+142 VVSPKE
-148 LFAIALDAASVRA
+148 LA
-161 GIDPESC
+161 GIAAAAGAAGVDPALS
-168 VSGEDPAYIIFT
+168 VSGEDPAYVIFT

-192 TASCVDSFFPWA
+192 TASCVDNFFPWA
-204 LSVAGVE
+204 LSVAGIDG
-211 SPGIRFLN
+211 PGTRFLN

-232 SMTLASG
+232 SMSLASG
-239 GQLLAMEKATL
+239 GELFAMEKATL
-250 DRATD
+250 DRAAD
-255 MLAFLGQADPHVWV
+255 MLAFLEKSDPHVWV

-283 FKQDLMPSLRVM
+283 FGQGLMPSLRVM

-304 PVAAQLMERFPGARV
+304 PVAAELMERFPNARV

-335 EVDGRMCASPD
+335 DVDGPMCASPD

-359 RVVDPA
+359 RVTDPA

-372 GEWGEVLIA
+372 GEWGEVVIV
-381 GDTVAKGYLGRED
+381 GDTVAKGYLGRDD
-394 LTRAVFGED
+394 LTRAVFGE
-403 AADWLPGR
+403 AADWLPEG
-411 ENGAEGV
+411 EGKAESA

-476 LPDVA
+476 LPEVA
-481 AAAVVAARKNGK
+481 AAAVVAAHKNGK

>member
-1 MKLIDLLRA
+1 MKLIDLLHD
-10 HAESMP
+10 HAMSTP
-16 DARAFVA
+16 DFCAFVA

-28 YMTYSELWERS
+28 KMTYGELWQHS
-39 GAIASM
+39 GAIAAA
-45 LANDAHDAGA
+45 LLEDTRDAREGA
-55 SACETGAAEA
+55 DSA
-65 HEAVKAPVVVYGHKS
+65 KAPVMVYGHKS

-85 SFIGCLRA
+85 SFVGCLRA
-93 GRAYVPVDVHSV
+93 GRAYVPVDSHSV
-105 PAERVASIVSQV
+105 PEGRAASIASQV
-117 RAASG
+117 RASAG
-122 CATVLAAE
+122 RAVVLACE
-130 PLPEAALAHASR
+130 PLPRVAAAEADRVVSPDELTNIAAAAGAPQVDPALS
-142 VIAPEE
+142 
-148 LFAIALDAASVRA
+148 
-161 GIDPESC
+161 
-168 VSGEDPAYIIFT
+168 VSG
-180 SGSTGAPKGVVV
+180 
-192 TASCVDSFFPWA
+192 VDNFFPWA
-204 LSVAGVE
+204 LSVAGVDK
-211 SPGIRFLN
+211 PGTRFLN

-232 SMTLASG
+232 SMSLASG
-239 GQLLAMEKATL
+239 GELFAMEKATL
-250 DRATD
+250 DRAAD
-255 MLAFLGQADPHVWV
+255 MLAFLGKSDPHVWV
-269 STPSFAEMCLANQS
+269 STPSFAEMCLANQG
-283 FKQDLMPSLRVM
+283 FGQGLMPSLRVM

-304 PVAAQLMERFPGARV
+304 PVAAELMRRFPGTRI

-335 EVDGRMCASPD
+335 DVDEQMCASPD

-359 RVVDPA
+359 RVTDPA

-372 GEWGEVLIA
+372 GEWGEVVIV
-381 GDTVAKGYLGRED
+381 GDTVAKGYLGRDD
-394 LTRAVFGED
+394 LTRAVFGEE
-403 AADWLPGR
+403 AADWLPGGEDR
-411 ENGAEGV
+411 AESA
-418 AAPGEPAPAARA
+418 AAPGEPACASRA

-445 GLLRFRGR
+445 GLLHFRGR

-476 LPDVA
+476 LPEVA

-551 RALTAREDG
+551 RALTARENG

>member
-1 MKLIDLLRA
+1 MKLIDMLHD
-10 HAESMP
+10 HATSMP
-16 DARAFVA
+16 DTCAFVA

-28 YMTYSELWERS
+28 KMTYGELWQRS
-39 GAIASM
+39 GAIAAA
-45 LANDAHDAGA
+45 LLEDARDAGE
-55 SACETGAAEA
+55 STPG
-65 HEAVKAPVVVYGHKS
+65 VKAPVVVYGHKS

-85 SFIGCLRA
+85 SFVGCLRA
-93 GRAYVPVDVHSV
+93 GRAYVPVDSHSV
-105 PAERVASIVSQV
+105 PEGRAASITSQV

-122 CATVLAAE
+122 SSTVLATE
-130 PLPEAALAHASR
+130 PLPQTAAKEASCVVGPMELANIAAAVGAAEVNPAL
-142 VIAPEE
+142 
-148 LFAIALDAASVRA
+148 
-161 GIDPESC
+161 G
-168 VSGEDPAYIIFT
+168 VSGEDPAYVIFT

-192 TASCVDSFFPWA
+192 TASCVDNFFPWA
-204 LSVAGVE
+204 LSVAGVDG
-211 SPGIRFLN
+211 PGTRFLN

-232 SMTLASG
+232 SMSLASG
-239 GQLLAMEKATL
+239 GELFAMEKPTL
-250 DRATD
+250 DRAAD
-255 MLAFLGQADPHVWV
+255 MLAFLEKSDPHVWV
-269 STPSFAEMCLANQS
+269 STPSFAEMCLANQG
-283 FKQDLMPSLRVM
+283 FGQGLMPSLRVM

-304 PVAAQLMERFPGARV
+304 PVAAELMRRFPGVRV

-335 EVDGRMCASPD
+335 DVDEQMCASPD

-359 RVVDPA
+359 RVTDPA

-372 GEWGEVLIA
+372 GEWGEVVIV
-381 GDTVAKGYLGRED
+381 GDTVAKGYLGRDD
-394 LTRAVFGED
+394 LTRAVFGEE
-403 AADWLPGR
+403 AADWLPRGEDR
-411 ENGAEGV
+411 AESA
-418 AAPGEPAPAARA
+418 AAPCGTCASRA

-476 LPDVA
+476 LPEVA

>member
-1 MKLIDLLRA
+1 MRLIDLLHD
-10 HAESMP
+10 HATSMP
-16 DARAFVA
+16 DSCAFVA

-28 YMTYSELWERS
+28 KMTYSELWQRS
-39 GAIASM
+39 GAIAAA
-45 LANDAHDAGA
+45 LLEDARDAGEGA
-55 SACETGAAEA
+55 DSA
-65 HEAVKAPVVVYGHKS
+65 KAPVMVYGHKS
-80 PLMLA
+80 LLMLA
-85 SFIGCLRA
+85 SFVGCLRA
-93 GRAYVPVDVHSV
+93 GRAYVPVDSHSV
-105 PAERVASIVSQV
+105 PEGRAASIASQV
-117 RAASG
+117 RASAG
-122 CATVLAAE
+122 RAVVLASE
-130 PLPEAALAHASR
+130 PLPDVAATEADR
-142 VIAPEE
+142 VISPDE
-148 LFAIALDAASVRA
+148 LA
-161 GIDPESC
+161 GIAAAAGDAGVDPALS
-168 VSGEDPAYIIFT
+168 VSGEDLAYVIFT

-192 TASCVDSFFPWA
+192 TASCVDNFFPWA
-204 LSVAGVE
+204 LSVAGVDG
-211 SPGIRFLN
+211 PGTRFLN

-232 SMTLASG
+232 SMSLASG
-239 GQLLAMEKATL
+239 GELFAMEKATL
-250 DRATD
+250 DRAAD
-255 MLAFLGQADPHVWV
+255 MLAFLEKSDPHVWV

-304 PVAAQLMERFPGARV
+304 PVAAQLMERFPSARV

-335 EVDGRMCASPD
+335 DVDGPMCASPD
-346 PLPVGRPRPGTRI
+346 PLPVGRPRPGTCI
-359 RVVDPA
+359 RVTDPA
-365 TGEELPQ
+365 TGGELPQ
-372 GEWGEVLIA
+372 GEWGEVVIV
-381 GDTVAKGYLGRED
+381 GDTVAKGYLGRDD
-394 LTRAVFGED
+394 LTRAVFGEE
-403 AADWLPGR
+403 AADWLP
-411 ENGAEGV
+411 EGEGEAGSA
-418 AAPGEPAPAARA
+418 AAPGEPATAGRA

-476 LPDVA
+476 LPEVA
-481 AAAVVAARKNGK
+481 AAAVVAAHKNGK

-504 GPREQSDFRCG
+504 GPREQSDFKCG